1 MNESNEFINIIDSRV
16 TKLLSK
22 YKISFKYPAIV
33 KDIGNISGKIGVEL
47 AGDDKILYF
56 LNKSNSTLSVGDSVY
71 VEAIGGDLTNG
82 IIALKYGK
90 SDGGGGGGGQSITIE
105 VGETTTGEPGTNA
118 NVVNTGTPTDVVLS
132 FTIPRGAK
140 GETGPQGEK
149 GVQGEVGPQGPQGLQ
164 GETGPQGPQG
174 LQGEKGERGPQGLQ
188 GEKGE
193 KGDTGEQGP
202 QGPQGLQ
209 GPQGIQGPQGL
220 QGERGVDGV
229 AVSVD
234 GQYAFNVE
242 DGDLVVY
249 YTGDTQP
256 SFTLED
262 GNLYLEVQ

>member
-16 TKLLSK
+16 NKIISDH
-22 YKISFKYPAIV
+22 KISFKYPAIV
-33 KDIGNISGKIGVEL
+33 KDISNLSGKIGVQFP
-47 AGDDKILYF
+47 GDDKILYF
-56 LNKSNSTLSVGDSVY
+56 FNKSNSSLSVGDSVY

-82 IIALKYGK
+82 VITLKYGK
-90 SDGGGGGGGQSITIE
+90 SEGGGGGGQSTTIQ
-105 VGETTTGEPGTNA
+105 VGETVTGEPGTNA

-140 GETGPQGEK
+140 GETGPQG
-149 GVQGEVGPQGPQGLQ
+149 PQGLR
-164 GETGPQGPQG
+164 GET
-174 LQGEKGERGPQGLQ
+174 GERGPQGLQ

-209 GPQGIQGPQGL
+209 GPKGIQGPQGL
-220 QGERGVDGV
+220 QGERGVDGI